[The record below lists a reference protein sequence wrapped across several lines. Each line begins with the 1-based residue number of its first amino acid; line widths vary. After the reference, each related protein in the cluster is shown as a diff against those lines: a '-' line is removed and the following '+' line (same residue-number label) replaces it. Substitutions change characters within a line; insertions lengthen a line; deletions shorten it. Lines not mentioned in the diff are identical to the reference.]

1 MKFTTA
7 WAKTAAQ
14 NVTLKI
20 ATIIL
25 AIVSIVQLV
34 VVTILSNKDLPVI
47 ERGCYSKIR
56 PLVSGTETKSEVESF
71 LIESLAM
78 RFDSNSYI
86 KDGFLSLEELSNRE
100 KEQASLRQKQI
111 TQRILISE
119 IKITDN
125 SEIYVSLNRLF
136 TVGKIK
142 SVLGINL
149 KIVLQK
155 TNRTEANPYGLVL
168 SSVTAIE
175 DKEIK

>member
-20 ATIIL
+20 ATITL
-25 AIVSIVQLV
+25 AIVSVVQLA

-56 PLVSGTETKSEVESF
+56 PLVSNQETKNEIESF
-71 LIESLAM
+71 LNEALSI

-111 TQRILISE
+111 TQRILIGE

-125 SEIYVSLNRLF
+125 GDVYATLDRLF
-136 TVGKIK
+136 AVGKIK
-142 SVLGINL
+142 SVLGLNL
-149 KIVLQK
+149 KIILQK

-168 SSVTAIE
+168 SSVSNIE
-175 DKEIK
+175 DKESK